1 MVELIGGIFALLLGA
16 LGVLF
21 AQRNNAR
28 KKADTAE
35 RKAQQVTAVREKE
48 RDIDQARA
56 SAREQSAETQSEA
69 DERPTTTRPTGSF
82 RR

>member
-1 MVELIGGIFALLLGA
+1 MFELIAGAFAVLVTV
-16 LGVLF
+16 LGVLLK
-21 AQRNNAR
+21 QRNSAR

-56 SAREQSAETQSEA
+56 SAREQSSEVQREA
-69 DERPTTTRPTGSF
+69 DKRPPQKRPTGTL